1 MQILKYVSL
10 LVACVAVAPV
20 CANAVAGDRATEEAA
35 ENTVAHG
42 PNINAAKAKFDAYI
56 QANYGNTFSCGVR
69 LATPDEALMHR
80 YRSGEIREVAS
91 FGEILKVT
99 DYTPIYDLAKQKA
112 RPALVSHTYYI
123 EDD

>member
-1 MQILKYVSL
+1 MQILKCTLL
-10 LVACVAVAPV
+10 LVACVALAPV

-42 PNINAAKAKFDAYI
+42 PSINTAKAKFDAYI

-69 LATPDEALMHR
+69 LATPDETLMHR
-80 YRSGEIREVAS
+80 YMSGEVRQVAR
-91 FGEILKVT
+91 FGTTLKVT

-112 RPALVSHTYYI
+112 RSAVVSHTYYI
-123 EDD
+123 EDE